1 MSYRV
6 KVRATATTAVL
17 ERALAQVWN
26 PSGSRG
32 IWLRE
37 VAVVATA
44 APGAG
49 ASLHIRRST
58 ARGTAT
64 LTSTPAI
71 AHDDERKAA
80 PPSGFLLDGTFSA
93 EPTMEALP
101 AGFDWVYAAVAA
113 SGILYPISGR
123 GIYIPAGSGIV
134 LANAAAII
142 FPISAVSVVVDDP

>member
-6 KVRATATTAVL
+6 SVRATATTAVL
-17 ERALAQVWN
+17 DRALAQVWN
-26 PSGSRG
+26 PSTTRG

-37 VAVVATA
+37 IAVVTTA

-49 ASLHIRRST
+49 ASLHPRRST

-64 LTSTPAI
+64 LTSTPIVNA
-71 AHDDERKAA
+71 DDEFKIA

-93 EPTMEALP
+93 EPTMAALP
-101 AGFDWVYAAVAA
+101 AGLDWVFAAVAA
-113 SGILYPISGR
+113 SGFIYPFGGR
-123 GIYIPAGSGIV
+123 GLYIPAGSGLV
-134 LANAAAII
+134 LANAAAVI